1 MWEVMSIERE
11 SNMLRGI
18 IDRFEEEYAVVEIIT
33 KEPYF
38 IDIKKNKLPKDA
50 VQGDVLIVGEK
61 ITIDEKETQKRKA
74 HIDELFE
81 ELFEE

>member
-1 MWEVMSIERE
+1 MSIGRG

-18 IDRFEEEYAVVEIIT
+18 IDRFEENYAVIEIIE
-33 KEPYF
+33 KEPYL
-38 IDIKKNKLPKDA
+38 IEIEKNQLPKNA
-50 VQGDVLIVGEK
+50 AQGDVLILGEV
-61 ITIDEKETQKRKA
+61 IMIDKAETQKRKA

>member
-1 MWEVMSIERE
+1 MSTERG

-18 IDRFEEEYAVVEIIT
+18 LDRFEEIYAVIEIIE

-38 IDIKKNKLPKDA
+38 IEIEKNKLPQNA
-50 VQGDVLIVGEK
+50 VQGDVLILGDV
-61 ITIDEKETQKRKA
+61 ITIDKAETKKRKA

>member
-1 MWEVMSIERE
+1 MSIGRG

-18 IDRFEEEYAVVEIIT
+18 IDRFEENYAVIEIIE

-38 IDIKKNKLPKDA
+38 IEIEKNKLPQNA
-50 VQGDVLIVGEK
+50 AQGDVLILGDVIK
-61 ITIDEKETQKRKA
+61 IDKAETQKRKA

>member
-1 MWEVMSIERE
+1 MSTERG

-18 IDRFEEEYAVVEIIT
+18 LDRFEENYAVIEIIEKESCFVEI
-33 KEPYF
+33 E
-38 IDIKKNKLPKDA
+38 KNQLPKNA
-50 VQGDVLIVGEK
+50 VQGDVLILGDV
-61 ITIDEKETQKRKA
+61 ITIDKAETQKRKA

>member
-1 MWEVMSIERE
+1 MSIGKEN
-11 SNMLRGI
+11 NMLRGI
-18 IDRFEEEYAVVEIIT
+18 IDRFEENHAVVEIIE

-38 IDIKKNKLPKDA
+38 VEIEKNKLPENA
-50 VQGDVLIVGEK
+50 AQGDVLILGDI
-61 ITIDEKETQKRKA
+61 ITIDEAETKKRKA

>member
-1 MWEVMSIERE
+1 MSIGRE
-11 SNMLRGI
+11 NNMLRGI
-18 IDRFEEEYAVVEIIT
+18 IDRFEENYAVIEIIE

-38 IDIKKNKLPKDA
+38 IEIEKNKLPQNA
-50 VQGDVLIVGEK
+50 AQGDVLILGDVIK
-61 ITIDEKETQKRKA
+61 IDKAETQKRKA

>member
-1 MWEVMSIERE
+1 MSTERG

-18 IDRFEEEYAVVEIIT
+18 LDRFEENYAVIEIIEKESCFVEI
-33 KEPYF
+33 E
-38 IDIKKNKLPKDA
+38 KNQLPKNA
-50 VQGDVLIVGEK
+50 VQGDVLILGDV
-61 ITIDEKETQKRKA
+61 ITIDKAETEKRKA

>member
-1 MWEVMSIERE
+1 MSIERG
-11 SNMLRGI
+11 SNMLSGI
-18 IDRFEEEYAVVEIIT
+18 LDRFEENYAVIEIIE

-38 IDIKKNKLPKDA
+38 IEIEKNKLPQNA
-50 VQGDVLIVGEK
+50 VQGDVLILGEV
-61 ITIDEKETQKRKA
+61 ITIDKAETKKRKA